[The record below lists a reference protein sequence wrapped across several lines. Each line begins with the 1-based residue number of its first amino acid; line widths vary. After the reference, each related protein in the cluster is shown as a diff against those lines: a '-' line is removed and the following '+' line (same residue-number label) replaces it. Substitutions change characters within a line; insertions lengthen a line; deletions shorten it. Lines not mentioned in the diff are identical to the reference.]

1 MAYGQAGGIG
11 LVPYNNSSSAIN
23 NGQISRFYISPTYA
37 NNIFQGDLVYLG
49 NDGFIHNL
57 SDLQV
62 ATYPTAQALGVFVS
76 CSFTQP
82 TATNPVDPASPGR
95 PYWPA
100 GVITNGRPGLAFVIT
115 DPDMV
120 YSITTDTTGISWA
133 DQSNNFSVSYTYVA
147 GSVTNASGNV
157 ITGQSSLVL
166 NSGSIGPNA
175 NKNLRVMGF
184 DDTPGNP
191 IPSSAV
197 GGGPSPNVNV
207 LVKISN
213 HTDRL
218 MAVGV

>member
-11 LVPYNNSSSAIN
+11 LVPYSNSSSSIN

-49 NDGFIHNL
+49 PDGFLHNL

-62 ATYPTAQALGVFVS
+62 GTYPTAQALGVFVS
-76 CSFTQP
+76 CSYVQP

-95 PYWPA
+95 PYWPG
-100 GVITNGRPGLAFVIT
+100 GVITNGRPALAYVIT
-115 DPDMV
+115 DRNMV
-120 YSITTDTTGISWA
+120 YSISCDGGGISWA
-133 DQSNNFSVSYTYVA
+133 DGSNNFSVSYTYVA
-147 GSVTNASGNV
+147 GSNTNAAGNV
-157 ITGQSSLVL
+157 ITGQSMMTL
-166 NSGSIGPNA
+166 NSASVGPNA
-175 NKNLRVMGF
+175 AKNLRVIGF

-191 IPSSAV
+191 IPSSAA
-197 GGGPSPNVNV
+197 GAGPSPWVNA

-213 HTDRL
+213 HTDGL